1 MTDNNILNDLPT
13 IEDRLN
19 WDAPL
24 ERIAKRI
31 RECQPP
37 YVLGIHGDWGS
48 GKTSFMRQLQQ
59 LLGGDIPK
67 DGSIQGKREE
77 GQFQK
82 DKALRKEIATV
93 WFDAWRYQNEAV
105 PVVALL
111 QEMRRQLGA
120 LPAIKEKFNKLGEIT
135 LRYTLNA
142 FADAGKLIGFE
153 GLPSGEKIVAVGEGW
168 EKDHLAQTLPS
179 DSIREHLHQTM
190 TCLLPSEEARVV
202 VFIDDLDRCNP
213 KAAIRLLEG
222 LKIYLTIPNCVFVLG
237 MNERI
242 LIDAIGEE
250 LSVPKEAQA
259 VETVRQLRAA
269 HYLEKICSDIY
280 RLPLPTKPGELFAN
294 WLPEL
299 HKPVLLHFFDIDSF
313 LWGGRCLPPN
323 PRRLKALANQW
334 THFADKLVF
343 PSELVEQQAWAVRVL
358 VAAYIHQFHRD
369 LWERWHFNPD
379 FWEELKA
386 WCQGKYLAG
395 TTPKWAE
402 ALKFTEQ
409 VTEIGDALNPTA
421 WKTDFPNP
429 GDIDLF
435 WLDGLIRRY
444 SDILTAQ
451 DFIPLLNK
459 ETA

>member
-1 MTDNNILNDLPT
+1 MTDQNILNDLPT

-31 RECQPP
+31 RDCQPP

-111 QEMRRQLGA
+111 QEMRRQLGVMDE
-120 LPAIKEKFNKLGEIT
+120 IKEKFEKLGSIS
-135 LRYTLNA
+135 LRYLLNS
-142 FADAGKLIGFE
+142 FSDLGKMIGVE
-153 GLPSGEKIVAVGEGW
+153 GLPSGEKVHAIGESW
-168 EKDHLAQTLPS
+168 EKEHNAQALPN
-179 DSIREHLHQTM
+179 DSIREHLRQTID
-190 TCLLPSEEARVV
+190 CLLPDEEPGNEKPRVV

-280 RLPLPTKPGELFAN
+280 RLPLPSTPDELFTQ
-294 WLPEL
+294 WLPEP
-299 HKPVLLHFFDIDSF
+299 HKNCIGWFFRLRLNYLGNSVLAAQPAPSQGARQPMDTFRRQ
-313 LWGGRCLPPN
+313 GG
-323 PRRLKALANQW
+323 
-334 THFADKLVF
+334 V
-343 PSELVEQQAWAVRVL
+343 SE
-358 VAAYIHQFHRD
+358 
-369 LWERWHFNPD
+369 
-379 FWEELKA
+379 
-386 WCQGKYLAG
+386 
-395 TTPKWAE
+395 
-402 ALKFTEQ
+402 
-409 VTEIGDALNPTA
+409 
-421 WKTDFPNP
+421 
-429 GDIDLF
+429 
-435 WLDGLIRRY
+435 
-444 SDILTAQ
+444 
-451 DFIPLLNK
+451 
-459 ETA
+459 